1 MALHLELIF
10 AVFLAVTL
18 QLETVNAAK
27 PIEVYVVGEQ
37 PVSTATP
44 TRSGRANNFTS
55 LKYAMT
61 RDCLP
66 STKLLRSTTSTDTPG
81 RSVDG
86 ESRSD
91 CALRAAEIHAA
102 IVRLH
107 GNFVL

>member
-18 QLETVNAAK
+18 PLETVNAAK

-61 RDCLP
+61 AIAYHQRNCSGQRHPLTRPGGPLTVRAGVTVHFGLP
-66 STKLLRSTTSTDTPG
+66 KFTRQ
-81 RSVDG
+81 
-86 ESRSD
+86 
-91 CALRAAEIHAA
+91 
-102 IVRLH
+102 
-107 GNFVL
+107 

>member
-66 STKLLRSTTSTDTPG
+66 SMKLLRSTTSTTRPG
-81 RSVDG
+81 GPLTV
-86 ESRSD
+86 
-91 CALRAAEIHAA
+91 RAGVTVHFGLPKFT
-102 IVRLH
+102 RQ
-107 GNFVL
+107 